1 MSKNTVYRR
10 VQSGAEWCDVLSC
23 LSFCGVCEVNMVYF
37 LTFVVQCVV
46 YNTLLVI
53 MKMIENAINRYME
66 RNGCRSMCCKAALI
80 DMDGVLYDSMPHHA
94 EAWYRTISPL
104 GIDCTP
110 EDFFLLE
117 GSTRKRTINKF
128 FNRAYGHDASEEL
141 SLALYE
147 EKVRQF
153 RAMGEVHRMPCADVM
168 IAALLARN
176 VRTVL
181 VTGSSQG
188 TLLECLDDD
197 YPLAFNMPYRIT
209 GEDVRYGKPSPEPYQ
224 MGLKRAGVQPHE
236 AIVIENAPL
245 GVEAGV
251 AAGVFTVAVNT
262 GPIKA
267 QALYDAGADL
277 VFDSMSHFASQVDVL
292 IETINRRSL

>member
-1 MSKNTVYRR
+1 MLNIEEAVIRYLERHTRS
-10 VQSGAEWCDVLSC
+10 S
-23 LSFCGVCEVNMVYF
+23 M
-37 LTFVVQCVV
+37 QC
-46 YNTLLVI
+46 
-53 MKMIENAINRYME
+53 R
-66 RNGCRSMCCKAALI
+66 AALI

-94 EAWYRTISPL
+94 EAWYRTIAPL
-104 GIDCTP
+104 GIACSR

-117 GSTRKRTINKF
+117 GSTRTRTINMF
-128 FNRAYGHDASEEL
+128 YNREYGCDAPEDV

-153 RAMGEVHRMPCADVM
+153 RALGEASRMPMADAM
-168 IAALLARN
+168 IASLLSHS

-188 TLLECLDDD
+188 TLLELLDTD
-197 YPLAFNMPYRIT
+197 YPGAFNMPYRIT
-209 GEDVRYGKPSPEPYQ
+209 GEDVKHGKPSPEPYL
-224 MGLKRAGVQPHE
+224 MGLQRAGVAAHE

-262 GPIKA
+262 GPIPA
-267 QALYDAGADL
+267 SALYDAGADI
-277 VFDSMSHFASQVDVL
+277 VFDSMPHFAAHIDKL
-292 IETINRRSL
+292 IEVVNTTKL

>member
-1 MSKNTVYRR
+1 MLNIKEAVKRYLERR
-10 VQSGAEWCDVLSC
+10 GLAS
-23 LSFCGVCEVNMVYF
+23 
-37 LTFVVQCVV
+37 
-46 YNTLLVI
+46 
-53 MKMIENAINRYME
+53 ME
-66 RNGCRSMCCKAALI
+66 CRAALI

-94 EAWYRTISPL
+94 EAWYRTIAPL
-104 GIDCTP
+104 GIACTR

-117 GSTRKRTINKF
+117 GSTRTRTINMF
-128 FNRAYGHDASEEL
+128 FNREYGYDAPEDI

-153 RAMGEVHRMPCADVM
+153 RALGEASRMPSADKM
-168 IAALLARN
+168 IASLLAHD

-188 TLLECLDDD
+188 TLLELLDTD
-197 YPLAFNMPYRIT
+197 YPRAFNMPYRIT
-209 GEDVRYGKPSPEPYQ
+209 GEDVKHGKPSPEPYL
-224 MGLKRAGVQPHE
+224 MGLQRAGVESHQ

-262 GPIKA
+262 GPIPA
-267 QALYDAGADL
+267 QALYDAGADI
-277 VFDSMSHFASQVDVL
+277 VFDSMPHFAEHVDEL
-292 IETINRRSL
+292 IEIVNTTQL

>member
-1 MSKNTVYRR
+1 MIMMNIKEAVKRYLERHGCCS
-10 VQSGAEWCDVLSC
+10 
-23 LSFCGVCEVNMVYF
+23 M
-37 LTFVVQCVV
+37 QC
-46 YNTLLVI
+46 
-53 MKMIENAINRYME
+53 R
-66 RNGCRSMCCKAALI
+66 AALI

-94 EAWYRTISPL
+94 EAWYRTIAPL
-104 GIDCTP
+104 GIACTR

-117 GSTRKRTINKF
+117 GSTRTRTINMF
-128 FNRAYGHDASEEL
+128 FNREYGHDAPEEV

-153 RAMGEVHRMPCADVM
+153 RALGEASRMPAADKM
-168 IAALLARN
+168 IASLLAHD

-188 TLLECLDDD
+188 TLLELLDTD
-197 YPLAFNMPYRIT
+197 YPRAFNMPYRIT
-209 GEDVRYGKPSPEPYQ
+209 GEDVKHGKPSPEPYL
-224 MGLKRAGVQPHE
+224 MGLQRAGVESHE

-262 GPIKA
+262 GPISA
-267 QALYDAGADL
+267 TALYDAGADI
-277 VFDSMSHFASQVDVL
+277 VFDSMPHFAEHVDEL
-292 IETINRRSL
+292 IETVNTTQL